1 MPICN
6 EENEELKIIWN
17 SLKTKTYFVDNID
30 NLNEKIKEY
39 VLNKNEIYFI
49 NDFKLFI
56 IQYIDIIKIEDSET
70 HNLFVY
76 SFKKQN
82 NLNID
87 DAPISLKIK

>member
-82 NLNID
+82 NLNVD
-87 DAPISLKIK
+87 DAPIGLKIK

>member
-30 NLNEKIKEY
+30 ILNEKIKEY

-82 NLNID
+82 NLNKD